1 MMIFKNVAPYIVRK
15 YEGFSLDLDFLK
27 KIFALGFNVCDVTST
42 KIRKT
47 NREQIKRGDWGLTA
61 FILKQI
67 LVLATY
73 MHQCYSHI
81 HATIKRHGFIF
92 LVAFEKG

>member
-1 MMIFKNVAPYIVRK
+1 MLIFKNVAPYIVRK

-47 NREQIKRGDWGLTA
+47 NREQIKRGERGLTA
-61 FILKQI
+61 FILKQM

-73 MHQCYSHI
+73 MHQLDQVYC
-81 HATIKRHGFIF
+81 A
-92 LVAFEKG
+92 

>member
-1 MMIFKNVAPYIVRK
+1 MLIFKNVAPYIVRK

-27 KIFALGFNVCDVTST
+27 KIFALGFNVCDVTSI
-42 KIRKT
+42 KIHKT
-47 NREQIKRGDWGLTA
+47 NREQIKRGEWGLTA
-61 FILKQI
+61 FVLKQI

-81 HATIKRHGFIF
+81 HATTKRHGFIF
-92 LVAFEKG
+92 LVALSSI